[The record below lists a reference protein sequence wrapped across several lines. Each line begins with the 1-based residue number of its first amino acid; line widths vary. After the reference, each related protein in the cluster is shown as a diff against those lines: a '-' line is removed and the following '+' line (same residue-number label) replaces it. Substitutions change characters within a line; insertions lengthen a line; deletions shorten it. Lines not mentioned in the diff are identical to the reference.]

1 MSKSSDRA
9 VGIRY
14 LLLLIPLF
22 AAVVCAAFAISY
34 PRQINSALD
43 ACNFPA
49 SLANPQL
56 TVSGIAVLDDALISD
71 ISEISPYN
79 AVVCYDTQTADGK
92 QIRLIGMNNGGI
104 NLSLHLTD
112 GYPPQLTRP
121 G

>member
-34 PRQINSALD
+34 PRQITSALD
-43 ACNFPA
+43 ACNSPA

-56 TVSGIAVLDDALISD
+56 TVSGIAVPDDALISD
-71 ISEISPYN
+71 VIGISHCTP
-79 AVVCYDTQTADGK
+79 AVCYDAQTADGK
-92 QIRLIGMNNGGI
+92 
-104 NLSLHLTD
+104 
-112 GYPPQLTRP
+112 
-121 G
+121 